1 MVDGVIDIPSR
12 VARRRV
18 KPVLSPRRS
27 GSDGLSTPIRTFADS
42 GPAWVMPAALVLA
55 LLIAGCEQQPV
66 SAPETLEV
74 TIADRTFD
82 LELALTSD
90 QRYQGLSDRESIPED
105 GGMLFAFPKQR
116 RLSFVMRK
124 CLVPIDIIF
133 LDGTGRV
140 VATHAMK
147 VEPYDTPDH
156 ALKRY
161 SSGYP
166 AQFAIE
172 LRGGTL
178 SQMALSR
185 GDPIDLPLQRLK
197 QWAR

>member
-1 MVDGVIDIPSR
+1 MADQVTSMNAPSLRRTTSGVLLPEHAR
-12 VARRRV
+12 QPVACV
-18 KPVLSPRRS
+18 V
-27 GSDGLSTPIRTFADS
+27 
-42 GPAWVMPAALVLA
+42 VALAMMAYVPLF
-55 LLIAGCEQQPV
+55 AGCEQRPV
-66 SAPETLEV
+66 DAPQTLGV
-74 TIADRTFD
+74 TIQDRDFD

-90 QRYQGLSDRESIPED
+90 ERHQGLSDRESIPAD
-105 GGMLFAFPKQR
+105 GGMLFAFPSQR

-140 VATHAMK
+140 VATHAME
-147 VEPYDTPDH
+147 VEPYDTPEY

-178 SQMALSR
+178 SQMDLSR
-185 GDPIDLPLQRLK
+185 GEPIDLPLKRLK